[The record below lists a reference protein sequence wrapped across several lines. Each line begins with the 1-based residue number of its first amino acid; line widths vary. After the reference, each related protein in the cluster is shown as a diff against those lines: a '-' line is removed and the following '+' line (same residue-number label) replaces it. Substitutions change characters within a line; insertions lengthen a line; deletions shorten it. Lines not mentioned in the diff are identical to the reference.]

1 MMKRSYTYIHS
12 PSQKVHILGGIGLD
26 LKEYSY
32 SVAPVSPVSF
42 YLLVVY

>member
-1 MMKRSYTYIHS
+1 MMKKILYIHTL
-12 PSQKVHILGGIGLD
+12 SQSKGTHSGGIGLD

-42 YLLVVY
+42 YLLAVY